1 MLMELSMMV
10 QEKVEAYETA
20 YQLKDALD
28 KILTGYDQFEQSSS
42 LEEDIG
48 YLSKKCTGY
57 NQKRIIQLYQ
67 FLLDHGY
74 FLDSKF
80 LLVYGESSLKKLL
93 EAIIE
98 KGLKKFYFIANESI
112 NDGLVETIAERVLSR
127 KKNFIQSFEKI
138 FINSQGVE
146 IYFRRYDDL
155 DSFLKIFHYLS
166 DEMILEFYE
175 DNLFS
180 QGLTER
186 SIKNYMIDMRVFLRW
201 LEKRNMGYSE
211 LDRKTAKIFLTYFLE
226 GRKVA
231 SFNKMLTSLSN
242 FNRFLLSINAIDQMV
257 FIHKRDQIKDLNK
270 NVVEVF
276 TPEEQAVI
284 EQVLKEN
291 LLPQRIDLAIAILYY
306 TGIRVTEL
314 VTIKLENI
322 NRVKK
327 ELTVMG
333 KGKKQRVVPLKDLV
347 IQKMDKYIKGER
359 EGSKHRRSPY
369 LIVSQR
375 SDKMSREVM
384 TRKLKVLNNYIDC
397 RVYAHK
403 FRHNLAT
410 ELVKKGVRIN
420 VVAEILGH
428 SNIQTTIDYYVNTSV
443 KDKRQAI
450 NLI

>member
-1 MLMELSMMV
+1 
-10 QEKVEAYETA
+10 
-20 YQLKDALD
+20 
-28 KILTGYDQFEQSSS
+28 
-42 LEEDIG
+42 
-48 YLSKKCTGY
+48 
-57 NQKRIIQLYQ
+57 
-67 FLLDHGY
+67 
-74 FLDSKF
+74 
-80 LLVYGESSLKKLL
+80 
-93 EAIIE
+93 
-98 KGLKKFYFIANESI
+98 
-112 NDGLVETIAERVLSR
+112 
-127 KKNFIQSFEKI
+127 
-138 FINSQGVE
+138 
-146 IYFRRYDDL
+146 
-155 DSFLKIFHYLS
+155 
-166 DEMILEFYE
+166 
-175 DNLFS
+175 
-180 QGLTER
+180 
-186 SIKNYMIDMRVFLRW
+186 MR
-201 LEKRNMGYSE
+201 YSE

>member
-1 MLMELSMMV
+1 VVFYDTINKNSREEVLMGLGMMV
-10 QEKVEAYETA
+10 QEKVEAYETS

-57 NQKRIIQLYQ
+57 NQKRIIKLYQ

-98 KGLKKFYFIANESI
+98 KGLEKFYFIDNESI
-112 NDGLVETIAERVLSR
+112 NDHLVETIAERVLSR

-201 LEKRNMGYSE
+201 LEKRNMRYSE

-226 GRKVA
+226 G
-231 SFNKMLTSLSN
+231 
-242 FNRFLLSINAIDQMV
+242 
-257 FIHKRDQIKDLNK
+257 
-270 NVVEVF
+270 
-276 TPEEQAVI
+276 
-284 EQVLKEN
+284 
-291 LLPQRIDLAIAILYY
+291 
-306 TGIRVTEL
+306 
-314 VTIKLENI
+314 
-322 NRVKK
+322 
-327 ELTVMG
+327 
-333 KGKKQRVVPLKDLV
+333 
-347 IQKMDKYIKGER
+347 
-359 EGSKHRRSPY
+359 
-369 LIVSQR
+369 
-375 SDKMSREVM
+375 
-384 TRKLKVLNNYIDC
+384 
-397 RVYAHK
+397 
-403 FRHNLAT
+403 
-410 ELVKKGVRIN
+410 
-420 VVAEILGH
+420 
-428 SNIQTTIDYYVNTSV
+428 
-443 KDKRQAI
+443 
-450 NLI
+450 